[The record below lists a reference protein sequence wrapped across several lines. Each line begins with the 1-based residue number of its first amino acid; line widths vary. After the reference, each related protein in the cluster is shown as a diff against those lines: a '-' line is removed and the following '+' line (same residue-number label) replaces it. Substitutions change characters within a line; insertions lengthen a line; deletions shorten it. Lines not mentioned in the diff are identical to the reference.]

1 MAEEKEAGSEKL
13 YTRKGD
19 KGITCQYNGTRTP
32 KSAMKVEAV
41 GNLDAAQS
49 WLGVVAS
56 TLPPDLS
63 CLKAPLMA
71 LGHKFYRL
79 QCDIAARKE
88 LIGKGD
94 TEELEKGIDGYMGQV
109 EPIHEFILPGG
120 CPTAARLHFARTLV
134 RKAERSCVAYN
145 QTGSEPIRDEDM
157 AFVNRMSDYLFAMA
171 RFANKKEGVQEI
183 IAKEEE

>member
-79 QCDIAARKE
+79 QCDSEGALRAYIAQGEVLPVKTRSFGGIGVFAIPEMGRFYRHV
-88 LIGKGD
+88 LIEKRYPHHGAVAFSHCGKTLFEVFKYFGITD
-94 TEELEKGIDGYMGQV
+94 IAHNRPAGCLYPTEN
-109 EPIHEFILPGG
+109 P
-120 CPTAARLHFARTLV
+120 
-134 RKAERSCVAYN
+134 
-145 QTGSEPIRDEDM
+145 M
-157 AFVNRMSDYLFAMA
+157 A
-171 RFANKKEGVQEI
+171 
-183 IAKEEE
+183 